1 MNFDF
6 DSQFLSAISSW
17 IIVHML
23 RFCLG
28 FHLFLLLGLDLRF
41 LEEIHVRILFAISS
55 FERIFLIRAHRW
67 IS

>member
-17 IIVHML
+17 IIVRML
-23 RFCLG
+23 KFCLG
-28 FHLFLLLGLDLRF
+28 FHLLGLDLRF